1 MLPPKLVR
9 EVGKA
14 NALKRA
20 SKEQQEKQQK
30 TERERERREGK
41 GRELR
46 ACQRGV
52 AIEGA
57 AIKIK
62 RKTGMKM
69 QVACHKLS
77 THCRVANLS

>member
-20 SKEQQEKQQK
+20 SKEQQEKQQN
-30 TERERERREGK
+30 TERNREK

-46 ACQRGV
+46 ACQGGV
-52 AIEGA
+52 ASEGA
-57 AIKIK
+57 VIKIK
-62 RKTGMKM
+62 RKNRNENASSMPQIVYTLQSCQLELKF
-69 QVACHKLS
+69 
-77 THCRVANLS
+77 

>member
-30 TERERERREGK
+30 REKERRE
-41 GRELR
+41 LR
-46 ACQRGV
+46 VCQGGV
-52 AIEGA
+52 ASEGA

-62 RKTGMKM
+62 RKNRNENASSMPQIVYTLQSCQLELKF
-69 QVACHKLS
+69 
-77 THCRVANLS
+77 